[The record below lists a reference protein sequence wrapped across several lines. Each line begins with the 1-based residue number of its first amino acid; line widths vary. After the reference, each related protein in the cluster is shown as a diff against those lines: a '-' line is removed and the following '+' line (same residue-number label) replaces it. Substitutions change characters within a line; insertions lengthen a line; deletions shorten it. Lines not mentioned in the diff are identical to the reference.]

1 MSRHVVAFHSSN
13 TYESLGAI
21 LFDSYEDAVVKLEE
35 NGYQLSDVEDYYTN
49 VADEKH
55 AVIKQCVV
63 NRRYL
68 TSISKD
74 NIECFAVYVRAD
86 EDDKEGFLQAYIS
99 DEIGMKKLVNDLYS
113 IDDSDNLIYRYE
125 VIR

>member
-13 TYESLGAI
+13 TYKSLGAI

-49 VADEKH
+49 VTDEKH
-55 AVIKQCVV
+55 AIIKQCVV

-86 EDDKEGFLQAYIS
+86 EDDTERFLQAYIS

-113 IDDSDNLIYRYE
+113 IDDSDNLIYSYE